1 VLKCVESDCELLNI
15 RSSSL
20 KCFGIVGMHRMI
32 KLQILFQDIM
42 ITQLRALSS
51 YLLKLEKSKVA
62 HGYHNLI
69 DIFPEVQNGIDKKA
83 PMVALESTIITHGMP
98 YPKNVEMA
106 RNVENIIRDQV
117 RLLTPSP
124 SLTLVLFSFV
134 CPVFIFVRDV
144 LNENPSLSMFSGGCS
159 SHYCF
164 TKWKNKSWFK

>member
-1 VLKCVESDCELLNI
+1 
-15 RSSSL
+15 
-20 KCFGIVGMHRMI
+20 
-32 KLQILFQDIM
+32 M

-51 YLLKLEKSKVA
+51 YLLKLEKSNVA

-69 DIFPEVQNGIDKKA
+69 DILPEVQNGIDKKA
-83 PMVALESTIITHGMP
+83 PIVALESTIITHGMP

-117 RLLTPSP
+117 RLPSPSP
-124 SLTLVLFSFV
+124 SLTFWVLLSFV
-134 CPVFIFVRDV
+134 CPVFIFVKDV
-144 LNENPSLSMFSGGCS
+144 LNENPFLSMFLGGCS